1 MRDKEE
7 RQRQKKKKKKKIKF
21 MAIYVIYHVKIKGII
36 LISLVKK
43 LFNRI

>member
-1 MRDKEE
+1 MVRDKEE
-7 RQRQKKKKKKKIKF
+7 RQRQKKKKKIKF